1 MQFKLEEFEVKKLLC
16 CLLSL
21 AFCLSLAACGSH
33 RQSAQA
39 VVEDAIQT
47 VQTADLHAI
56 SQSWGGDFSTD
67 LGAET
72 DDANQEMFS
81 AIAKNLTYSIV
92 SSNEDAGAGT
102 ATVTVE
108 FTNTN
113 MQEVF
118 AEYLSQMLSVAFEY
132 AFLPEDEQPT
142 EEEMN
147 EMYLDTFMEVMEE
160 KAGETVTSTVDIPLE
175 LVDDT
180 WKISAEED
188 VIDAMFGVLYTYA
201 NSMNEAFSS

>member
-1 MQFKLEEFEVKKLLC
+1 MRKFLC

-21 AFCLSLAACGSH
+21 ALLLSLAACGS
-33 RQSAQA
+33 RRESAQS
-39 VVEDAIQT
+39 VVEAAIKS
-47 VQTADLHAI
+47 VQAAEMDTIA
-56 SQSWGGDFSTD
+56 QNWGGELSTD

-72 DDANQEMFS
+72 GDESQEMLA

-92 SSNEDAGAGT
+92 SSKEDAGAGT

-142 EEEMN
+142 DEEMN

-180 WKISAEED
+180 WKISAGED
-188 VIDAMFGVLYTYA
+188 VIDAMFGGLYTYA

>member
-1 MQFKLEEFEVKKLLC
+1 MRKFLC

-21 AFCLSLAACGSH
+21 ALLLSLAACGN
-33 RQSAQA
+33 RRESAQS
-39 VVEDAIQT
+39 VVEAAIKS
-47 VQTADLHAI
+47 VQAAEMDTIA
-56 SQSWGGDFSTD
+56 QNWGGELSTD

-72 DDANQEMFS
+72 GDESQEMLA

-92 SSNEDAGAGT
+92 SSKEDAGAGT

-132 AFLPEDEQPT
+132 AFLPEDKQPT

-180 WKISAEED
+180 WKISAGED
-188 VIDAMFGVLYTYA
+188 VIDAMFGGLYTYA

>member
-1 MQFKLEEFEVKKLLC
+1 MRKFLC

-21 AFCLSLAACGSH
+21 ALFLSLAACGSS
-33 RQSAQA
+33 RESAQS
-39 VVEDAIQT
+39 VVEEAIKS
-47 VQTADLHAI
+47 VQAADLDTI
-56 SQSWGGDFSTD
+56 SQNWGGELSTD

-72 DDANQEMFS
+72 DDANQEMLA

-92 SSNEDAGAGT
+92 SSEEDESAGT

-113 MQEVF
+113 MQDVF

-147 EMYLDTFMEVMEE
+147 EMYLETFMEIMEE
-160 KAGETVTSTVDIPLE
+160 KGSETVTNTVEIPLE
-175 LVDDT
+175 LADDT
-180 WKISAEED
+180 WKINAGED
-188 VIDAMFGVLYTYA
+188 TFDAMFGGLYTYA

>member
-92 SSNEDAGAGT
+92 SSKEDAGAGT

-118 AEYLSQMLSVAFEY
+118 AEYLSQMLSVAFE
-132 AFLPEDEQPT
+132 
-142 EEEMN
+142 
-147 EMYLDTFMEVMEE
+147 
-160 KAGETVTSTVDIPLE
+160 
-175 LVDDT
+175 
-180 WKISAEED
+180 
-188 VIDAMFGVLYTYA
+188 
-201 NSMNEAFSS
+201 

>member
-1 MQFKLEEFEVKKLLC
+1 MRKFLC

-21 AFCLSLAACGSH
+21 ALLLSLAACGN
-33 RQSAQA
+33 RRESAQS
-39 VVEDAIQT
+39 VVEAAIKS
-47 VQTADLHAI
+47 VQAAEMDTIA
-56 SQSWGGDFSTD
+56 QNWGGELSTD

-72 DDANQEMFS
+72 GDESQEMLA

-92 SSNEDAGAGT
+92 SSKEDAGAGT

-180 WKISAEED
+180 WKISAGED
-188 VIDAMFGVLYTYA
+188 VIDAMFGGLYTYA

>member
-1 MQFKLEEFEVKKLLC
+1 MRKFLC
-16 CLLSL
+16 YLLSL
-21 AFCLSLAACGSH
+21 ALLLSLAACGN
-33 RQSAQA
+33 RRESAQS
-39 VVEDAIQT
+39 VVEAAIKS
-47 VQTADLHAI
+47 VQAAEIDTIA
-56 SQSWGGDFSTD
+56 QNWGGELSTD
-67 LGAET
+67 LGAVTGDES
-72 DDANQEMFS
+72 QEMLA

-92 SSNEDAGAGT
+92 SSKEDAGAGT

-180 WKISAEED
+180 WKISAGED
-188 VIDAMFGVLYTYA
+188 VIDAMFGGLYTYA

>member
-1 MQFKLEEFEVKKLLC
+1 MRKFLC
-16 CLLSL
+16 YLLSL
-21 AFCLSLAACGSH
+21 ALLLSLAACGN
-33 RQSAQA
+33 RRESAQS
-39 VVEDAIQT
+39 VVEAAIKS
-47 VQTADLHAI
+47 VQAAEIDTIA
-56 SQSWGGDFSTD
+56 QNWGGELSTD

-72 DDANQEMFS
+72 GDESQEMLA

-92 SSNEDAGAGT
+92 SSKEDAGAGT

-180 WKISAEED
+180 WKISAGED
-188 VIDAMFGVLYTYA
+188 VIDAMFGGLYTYA

>member
-1 MQFKLEEFEVKKLLC
+1 MRKFLC
-16 CLLSL
+16 YLLSL
-21 AFCLSLAACGSH
+21 ALLLSLAACGN
-33 RQSAQA
+33 RRESAQS
-39 VVEDAIQT
+39 VVEAAIKS
-47 VQTADLHAI
+47 VQAAEMDTIA
-56 SQSWGGDFSTD
+56 QNWGGELSTD

-72 DDANQEMFS
+72 GDESQEMLA

-92 SSNEDAGAGT
+92 SSKEDAGAGT

-180 WKISAEED
+180 WKISAGED
-188 VIDAMFGVLYTYA
+188 VIDAMFGGLYTYA